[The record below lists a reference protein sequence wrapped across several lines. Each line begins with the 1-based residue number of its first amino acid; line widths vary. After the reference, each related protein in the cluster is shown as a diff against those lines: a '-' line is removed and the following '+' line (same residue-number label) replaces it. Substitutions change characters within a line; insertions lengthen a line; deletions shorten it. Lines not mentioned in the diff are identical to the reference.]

1 MLSQMGGIFDIPV
14 SPLSL
19 GKIKVSG
26 SSRR

>member
-14 SPLSL
+14 FPLSL